1 MTLAAI
7 RLVPLPAVVP
17 SAHRVLQQP
26 HQAHALHLVQAVR
39 ALPRRCTDHQATAS
53 APASPY
59 RRAAVSVPAVLRQVE
74 VPFRRVAVVLP
85 VVASVH
91 QAAVAVAVPLAVAA
105 VVASAVTDK
114 VRIHKHIGIT

>member
-7 RLVPLPAVVP
+7 RLVPTAAVAH
-17 SAHRVLQQP
+17 SAHRVLQQT
-26 HQAHALHLVQAVR
+26 HQVRALHLAQAVR
-39 ALPRRCTDHQATAS
+39 ALPRRCIDRQATAS

-59 RRAAVSVPAVLRQVE
+59 RRAAVSVPAVHRRVGA
-74 VPFRRVAVVLP
+74 PIRRVAVVLP
-85 VVASVH
+85 VVASVP
-91 QAAVAVAVPLAVAA
+91 QAVAVAVPLAVAA

>member
-7 RLVPLPAVVP
+7 RLVHLPAVVP
-17 SAHRVLQQP
+17 SAHRVLQQT
-26 HQAHALHLVQAVR
+26 HQVRALHLAQAVR
-39 ALPRRCTDHQATAS
+39 ALPRRCIDRQATAS

-85 VVASVH
+85 VVASVP
-91 QAAVAVAVPLAVAA
+91 QAVVAVAVPLAVAA